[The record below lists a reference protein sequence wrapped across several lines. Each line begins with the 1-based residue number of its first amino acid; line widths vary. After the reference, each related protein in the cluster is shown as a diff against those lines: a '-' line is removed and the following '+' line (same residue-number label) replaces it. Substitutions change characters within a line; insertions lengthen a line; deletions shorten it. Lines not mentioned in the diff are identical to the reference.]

1 MGLLDDIRKALEG
14 EMKSE
19 FIDQILKEKALYD
32 ALHDAGY
39 SIVVDDVQARA
50 RQQPYGILSKV
61 LKIDLVDLI
70 TEITKIK
77 SIDLVAVIT
86 DIMNVASVDLIDRI
100 TLIDAITDI
109 SNIASIDLIDRITL
123 IDTITAITNIAN
135 IASLDL
141 IDLITR
147 IALIDRIT
155 LIDTITSIGSIGSM
169 TLLDRITQIDKIHPD
184 TSPIGEQMT
193 NGGFE
198 TGDLTG
204 WTSGGTVVVG
214 MGSPH
219 TGVYGCLTDDFPIL
233 PWIEQDIA
241 TLRGYSIP
249 VENITSF
256 SLWACEDSGTGNFT
270 VLITYSDATTTNIPL
285 NTILGIYEEFD
296 LLPYLDTT
304 KEVSKINI
312 STTNSG
318 MSYKIWF
325 DDISLVADAA
335 HTVIDRVKKIDSMPA
350 ITGTVTV
357 ANLDVLLSTR
367 ALEAGG
373 NLAAILAQLD
383 SKTSTLFKATQ
394 NIGNTT
400 FGATQA
406 TRTSLKV
413 QPEREDIVSLGGVA
427 SPNAAGVQI
436 VAASGSLVPK
446 VYDAEYEGLADGL
459 HYFYFGTD
467 TNPTTKRFL
476 SRNTKGVNSKTFV
489 QPRVGAAGDGIYL
502 YASVS
507 ETNMPYD
514 LGYRLE

>member
-1 MGLLDDIRKALEG
+1 MSIIDEIKKLLAG
-14 EMKSE
+14 EKKSD
-19 FIDQILKEKALYD
+19 FIDQILKEKELHD

-39 SIVVDDVQARA
+39 SIVVDDPQARA
-50 RQQPYGILSKV
+50 RSQPFGLLST
-61 LKIDLVDLI
+61 LYKIDLVDLI
-70 TEITKIK
+70 TEITTIK
-77 SIDLVAVIT
+77 NIDLVAT
-86 DIMNVASVDLIDRI
+86 
-100 TLIDAITDI
+100 
-109 SNIASIDLIDRITL
+109 
-123 IDTITAITNIAN
+123 ITNIAN

-141 IDLITR
+141 ID
-147 IALIDRIT
+147 RIT
-155 LIDTITSIGSIGSM
+155 LIDTIGSIDSM
-169 TLLDRITQIDKIHPD
+169 TLVDKITQIDKIHPD

-204 WTSGGTVVVG
+204 WTSGGTVVVD

-241 TLRGYSIP
+241 TLKGYSIP

-256 SLWACEDSGTGNFT
+256 TLWACEDSGTGNFT

-285 NTILGIYEEFD
+285 NTVLGVYEEFD
-296 LLPYLDTT
+296 LLPYLDIT

-318 MSYKIWF
+318 FSYKIWF

-357 ANLDVLLSTR
+357 ANIDVALSTR

-394 NIGNTT
+394 NIGNAS

-406 TRTSLKV
+406 TRTNLLVK
-413 QPEREDIVSLGGVA
+413 PEREDLLLKDLDFAANVA
-427 SPNAAGVQI
+427 LQEYLAAVPNQKH
-436 VAASGSLVPK
+436 K
-446 VYDAEYEGLADGL
+446 VYAYGYEADA
-459 HYFYFGTD
+459 
-467 TNPTTKRFL
+467 
-476 SRNTKGVNSKTFV
+476 
-489 QPRVGAAGDGIYL
+489 DGIYYFSATVNGSAFKFGRRITKGI
-502 YASVS
+502 YAQTLVHPIVCD
-507 ETNMPYD
+507 TNTALNFMSTTGNSKAWIQYKT
-514 LGYRLE
+514 EA